1 MVEKLINISETQEQT
16 LKSLAQTLSVSEEEL
31 IQKVLTEFLNSQN
44 LKNQPFPSNEI
55 ESFLHRAQEISEQ
68 HHLPQEYRF
77 NRDELY
83 EE

>member
-1 MVEKLINISETQEQT
+1 MIEKLINISEAQEQT

-31 IQKVLTEFLNSQN
+31 IQKVLSEFLNAQN
-44 LKNQPFPSNEI
+44 IKPYISHISEI

-68 HHLPQEYRF
+68 HNLPPEYRF
-77 NRDELY
+77 NREELY